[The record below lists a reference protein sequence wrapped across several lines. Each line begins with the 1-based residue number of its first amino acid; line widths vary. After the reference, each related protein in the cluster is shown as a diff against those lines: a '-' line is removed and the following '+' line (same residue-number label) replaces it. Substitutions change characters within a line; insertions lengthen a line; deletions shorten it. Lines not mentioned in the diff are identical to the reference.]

1 MKTRLLATT
10 ALSLG
15 AAALSGSAFA
25 ANPDSDTAT
34 ATANVVVPISITK
47 TSDLDFG
54 RFAAGTAGGTVRV
67 DNSGARLAATGG
79 VILTAA
85 GSTPTAAVFDV
96 TGDNNATYSID
107 AATGTDTA
115 LDDGNSHTMA
125 LALTGNLT
133 GAANTAAIPA
143 TGTLDGTGAQSIHI
157 GGTLTVGATQAPG
170 TYTGT
175 ITVTVDYN

>member
-1 MKTRLLATT
+1 MNKKLLVAIASALGAT
-10 ALSLG
+10 ALT
-15 AAALSGSAFA
+15 GSSFA

-34 ATANVVVPISITK
+34 ATANVVVPLTITK

-85 GSTPTAAVFDV
+85 GSTPTAAIFDV

-107 AATGTDTA
+107 AATGTDTE
-115 LDDGNSHTMA
+115 LDDGNANTMA
-125 LALTGNLT
+125 LAITGNLT
-133 GAANTAAIPA
+133 GAADTNAVPA
-143 TGTLDGTGAQSIHI
+143 TGTLSAGGAQSIYI
-157 GGTLTVGATQAPG
+157 GGTLTVGANQVPG